1 MIRLLFE
8 NTGQKTRHRRL
19 SALLG
24 SLQAAMSV
32 KLSPIGSDDQG
43 TCSDRSR
50 LASRPRRLFIEPGV
64 FHAPTVEDAVD
75 HQGQPL
81 HVRLTTGPAAAVEDD
96 WAGNVLRQL
105 AFDLSHQIFALSTFR
120 LH

>member
-32 KLSPIGSDDQG
+32 KLSPIGSETKAHAAIALASLAALAGYLSSQSSMRQPLKMLLTIRVSPFTYG
-43 TCSDRSR
+43 CRHVPSR
-50 LASRPRRLFIEPGV
+50 L
-64 FHAPTVEDAVD
+64 
-75 HQGQPL
+75 
-81 HVRLTTGPAAAVEDD
+81 
-96 WAGNVLRQL
+96 
-105 AFDLSHQIFALSTFR
+105 
-120 LH
+120 